1 MTSQPLSP
9 DTANGT
15 IHATTVCRDR
25 RGVMILGTSGAG
37 KSDLALRLIDRGF
50 TLVSDDQ
57 TYVELLGD
65 RLVAS
70 APLTIAGKLEVRGI
84 GIVELAFER
93 DVPVA
98 LVVELNT
105 EVERL
110 PERHAMRTI
119 FGAQV
124 PLIMLDARAASAP
137 AKVALA
143 LDRVGIA
150 E

>member
-1 MTSQPLSP
+1 
-9 DTANGT
+9 
-15 IHATTVCRDR
+15 
-25 RGVMILGTSGAG
+25 MILGTSGAG

-57 TYVELLGD
+57 THVELLGD

-84 GIVELAFER
+84 GIVEMAFER